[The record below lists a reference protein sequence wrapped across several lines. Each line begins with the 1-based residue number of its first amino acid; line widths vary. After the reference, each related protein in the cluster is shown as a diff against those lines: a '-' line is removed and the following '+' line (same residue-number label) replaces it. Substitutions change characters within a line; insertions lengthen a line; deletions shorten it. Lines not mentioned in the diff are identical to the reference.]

1 MKRFYILVI
10 ALFVTASML
19 ADRNG
24 IKLTFSNI
32 KANATT
38 PTNITVNIGGI
49 GEQSAN
55 NITASLVYCNSNL
68 KDSGGALAGDTTLQA
83 NVTTNGFQNPNKGKA
98 IYIFAIKGL
107 HNNSFNEINLGIEA
121 LDSKGEFQSRMTR
134 AWNLT
139 AELTSSN
146 SELNSTQLASYSSYT
161 SVASV
166 ENVNIADVYIN
177 NINYKKHMLIA
188 NQQITITE
196 NNILYLKI
204 TLEKNDG
211 IGCFAGLSNIELY
224 DNASPTIAL
233 HSGNDNKY
241 YASICYPANISI
253 HSGSSAYTINSV
265 MTEATSET
273 YGYLKLNQINP
284 ESNGNTII
292 PKNTA
297 VILIGDKESIIG
309 TYDYINTYDVITNNL
324 LQCTQGLIGT
334 TGQAASSS
342 GGSEST
348 LTTAD
353 YYLGFADNTP
363 GFYKVRYTDTNT
375 PSVTYKGYLPSS
387 SITGQSSKGF
397 VFAFADDDPTG
408 INNATE
414 KNAGSFDA
422 NAPRYDL
429 KGMRVGKDYKGI
441 IIINGK
447 KYLIM

>member
-83 NVTTNGFQNPNKGKA
+83 NVTTNGFQNSNKGKA

-121 LDSKGEFQSRMTR
+121 LTSNGEFQSRMTR

-204 TLEKNDG
+204 TLEK
-211 IGCFAGLSNIELY
+211 
-224 DNASPTIAL
+224 
-233 HSGNDNKY
+233 K
-241 YASICYPANISI
+241 
-253 HSGSSAYTINSV
+253 
-265 MTEATSET
+265 
-273 YGYLKLNQINP
+273 
-284 ESNGNTII
+284 
-292 PKNTA
+292 
-297 VILIGDKESIIG
+297 
-309 TYDYINTYDVITNNL
+309 
-324 LQCTQGLIGT
+324 
-334 TGQAASSS
+334 
-342 GGSEST
+342 
-348 LTTAD
+348 
-353 YYLGFADNTP
+353 
-363 GFYKVRYTDTNT
+363 
-375 PSVTYKGYLPSS
+375 
-387 SITGQSSKGF
+387 
-397 VFAFADDDPTG
+397 
-408 INNATE
+408 
-414 KNAGSFDA
+414 
-422 NAPRYDL
+422 
-429 KGMRVGKDYKGI
+429 
-441 IIINGK
+441 
-447 KYLIM
+447 